1 MEYCFDE
8 MFHFICVDDK
18 TLNNDKYGYK
28 YFSNTILSMDDNIQF
43 FSYKY
48 LDVESFPDVALTLH
62 DFKDDNEYNNLEKS
76 LELLLTKNEPFS
88 MYVET
93 IHVRD
98 MNIKYLYKFG
108 KFLNEINKK
117 SDQIKLKEV
126 KINVYDNIVY
136 GALFT
141 LFTFITKPIVEI
153 YIYFYEGGYND
164 LSGMR
169 KLKKTKIFKPNVKK
183 S

>member
-8 MFHFICVDDK
+8 MFHFICDGDK
-18 TLNNDKYGYK
+18 TLNNDKHRYK
-28 YFSNTILSMDDNIQF
+28 NFSNVILSMDDKNQF
-43 FSYKY
+43 FLYKF
-48 LDVESFPDVALTLH
+48 LDVEAFPDVTLTLH
-62 DFKDDNEYNNLEKS
+62 DLKDDSEYDNLEKS
-76 LELLLTKNEPFS
+76 LELLLTKKEQFS
-88 MYVET
+88 IYVET
-93 IHVRD
+93 IHVRN
-98 MNIKYLYKFG
+98 MNIKYLYRFG

-153 YIYFYEGGYND
+153 CICFYEGGYND
-164 LSGMR
+164 LSGIR
-169 KLKKTKIFKPNVKK
+169 KIKKIKIFKPNVKK
-183 S
+183 